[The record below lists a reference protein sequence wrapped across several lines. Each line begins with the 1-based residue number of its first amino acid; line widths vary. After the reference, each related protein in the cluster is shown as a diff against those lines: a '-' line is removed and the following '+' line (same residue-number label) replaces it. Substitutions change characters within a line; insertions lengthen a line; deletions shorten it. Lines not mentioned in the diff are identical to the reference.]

1 MKYLILSSVRIALFS
16 ISFESAMVQSTEI
29 ISFNCYEEL
38 RRHHS
43 QDAWR
48 GAWGIVLQPH
58 TWRSTCMQN
67 AREIALFRVSGSL
80 SVQKVGEGL
89 IRWTDR

>member
-43 QDAWR
+43 QDTWR
-48 GAWGIVLQPH
+48 GTWGIVLQPH
-58 TWRSTCMQN
+58 TWSSTCIQD
-67 AREIALFRVSGSL
+67 AREIST
-80 SVQKVGEGL
+80 VQGEQVIKCSEG
-89 IRWTDR
+89 RRRTDQVD